1 MLQKESSKFNCLIY
15 ELLEFNAAN
24 RVPFCGTARL
34 KPQIGASYPYEV
46 KKMRR
51 FMTIH
56 AANTLL
62 LLSAQFALG
71 HPPQAPS
78 KTQVA
83 TEAASAYDA
92 KNWSESAR
100 LYGQIVQMAP
110 NPRAWY
116 RLGVSLNK
124 TGEKD
129 KAIEAFERGRELGL
143 APQLVEYGIATVY
156 VSRND
161 KDKAFEHLEKAAQN
175 GLSQP
180 DQLSADPDL
189 AELKSDARFAKILEL
204 VTRNQK
210 PCAYAAENRQFDFWL
225 GEWSVVTSQGETLAG
240 DSRIELILGD
250 CVVQENWTSAGNIGY
265 SGKSYNIYNAAL
277 KRWEQY
283 WVDNTGGNIFFYGG
297 LKDGVMDYWTDAIP
311 QPDGKKLKRHLQF
324 SKLGPDKVRQFSQ
337 GSHDGGKIW
346 FVEYDFTYN
355 RKK

>member
-1 MLQKESSKFNCLIY
+1 MQ
-15 ELLEFNAAN
+15 
-24 RVPFCGTARL
+24 
-34 KPQIGASYPYEV
+34 
-46 KKMRR
+46 R
-51 FMTIH
+51 FMTIY
-56 AANTLL
+56 AVNALL
-62 LLSAQFALG
+62 LLSGAAVAMG
-71 HPPQAPS
+71 RPPQAPS
-78 KTQVA
+78 ITQVA
-83 TEAASAYDA
+83 SEAAVAYDA
-92 KNWSESAR
+92 KNWSESAK
-100 LYGQIVQMAP
+100 LYGQIVQTAP

-124 TGEKD
+124 TGKQEE
-129 KAIEAFERGRELGL
+129 AIEAFEKGRALGL
-143 APQLVEYGIATVY
+143 PPQFVEYGIAV
-156 VSRND
+156 VFGSRKD
-161 KDKAFEHLEKAAQN
+161 KDKALEHLEKAAQN

-189 AELKSDARFAKILEL
+189 AELKSGPRFAKILEL

-225 GEWSVVTSQGETLAG
+225 GEWNVVTSQGATPAG

-297 LKDGVMDYWTDAIP
+297 LNDGIMDYWTDELP

-324 SKLGPDKVRQFSQ
+324 IKLGPDTVRQFSQ
-337 GSHDGGKIW
+337 GSNDNGKTW

>member
-1 MLQKESSKFNCLIY
+1 MKSHVAFV
-15 ELLEFNAAN
+15 F
-24 RVPFCGTARL
+24 
-34 KPQIGASYPYEV
+34 
-46 KKMRR
+46 
-51 FMTIH
+51 
-56 AANTLL
+56 L
-62 LLSAQFALG
+62 LLSGAAAALG
-71 HPPQAPS
+71 HPQQTDS
-78 KTQVA
+78 VGQVA
-83 TEAASAYDA
+83 AEAASAYDA
-92 KNWSESAR
+92 KNWSEAVK
-100 LYGQIVQMAP
+100 LYSQIVATAP

-129 KAIEAFERGRELGL
+129 RAIEAFEKGRALGL
-143 APQLVEYGIATVY
+143 PPQFAEYGIATVFA
-156 VSRND
+156 SKRD
-161 KDKAFEHLEKAAQN
+161 KDRAFEHLEKAAQN

-180 DQLSADPDL
+180 DQLSTDTDL
-189 AELKSDARFAKILEL
+189 AELKSDARFTKILEM
-204 VTRNQK
+204 VTHNQK

-225 GEWSVVTSQGETLAG
+225 GEWSVVTSKGETAAG
-240 DSRIELILGD
+240 DSRIELILED

-297 LKDGVMDYWTDAIP
+297 LKDGAMDYWTDEIP

-324 SKLGPDKVRQFSQ
+324 IKLGPDKVRQFSQ
-337 GSHDGGKIW
+337 GSNDGGKTW

>member
-1 MLQKESSKFNCLIY
+1 MKSHVAFV
-15 ELLEFNAAN
+15 F
-24 RVPFCGTARL
+24 
-34 KPQIGASYPYEV
+34 
-46 KKMRR
+46 
-51 FMTIH
+51 
-56 AANTLL
+56 L
-62 LLSAQFALG
+62 LLSGAAAALG
-71 HPPQAPS
+71 HPQETDS
-78 KTQVA
+78 VGQVA
-83 TEAASAYDA
+83 AEAASAYDA
-92 KNWSESAR
+92 KNWSEAVK
-100 LYGQIVQMAP
+100 LYSQIVATAP

-129 KAIEAFERGRELGL
+129 KAIEAFEKGRALGL
-143 APQLVEYGIATVY
+143 PPQFAEYGIATVFA
-156 VSRND
+156 SKRD
-161 KDKAFEHLEKAAQN
+161 KDRAFEHLEKAAQN

-180 DQLSADPDL
+180 DQLSTDTDL
-189 AELKSDARFAKILEL
+189 AELKSDARFTKILEM
-204 VTRNQK
+204 VTHNQK

-225 GEWSVVTSQGETLAG
+225 GEWSVVTSKGETAAG
-240 DSRIELILGD
+240 DSRIELILED

-297 LKDGVMDYWTDAIP
+297 LKDGAMDYWTDEIP

-324 SKLGPDKVRQFSQ
+324 IKLGPDKVRQFSQ
-337 GSHDGGKIW
+337 GSNDGGKTW

>member
-1 MLQKESSKFNCLIY
+1 M
-15 ELLEFNAAN
+15 
-24 RVPFCGTARL
+24 G
-34 KPQIGASYPYEV
+34 
-46 KKMRR
+46 R
-51 FMTIH
+51 FMKFH
-56 AANTLL
+56 AASVLL
-62 LLSAQFALG
+62 LLSGAASALG
-71 HPPQAPS
+71 HPQQTPS
-78 KTQVA
+78 IAQIA
-83 TEAASAYDA
+83 AEAASAYDA
-92 KNWSESAR
+92 KNWSEAVR
-100 LYGQIVQMAP
+100 LYGQIVQTAP

-116 RLGVSLNK
+116 RLGVSLNR

-129 KAIEAFERGRELGL
+129 KAIEAFEKGRALGL
-143 APQLVEYGIATVY
+143 PPQIAEYGIATVFA
-156 VSRND
+156 SQKD

-180 DQLSADPDL
+180 DQLSTDADL
-189 AELKSDARFAKILEL
+189 AELKSDPRFAKILEI

-225 GEWSVVTSQGETLAG
+225 GEWSVVTSKGETPAG

-265 SGKSYNIYNAAL
+265 SGKSYNIYNTSL

-283 WVDNTGGNIFFYGG
+283 WVDNSGGNIFFYGG
-297 LKDGVMDYWTDAIP
+297 LKDGVMDYSTDEIP

-324 SKLGPDKVRQFSQ
+324 IKIGPDKVRQYSQ
-337 GSHDGGKIW
+337 GSNDGGKTW